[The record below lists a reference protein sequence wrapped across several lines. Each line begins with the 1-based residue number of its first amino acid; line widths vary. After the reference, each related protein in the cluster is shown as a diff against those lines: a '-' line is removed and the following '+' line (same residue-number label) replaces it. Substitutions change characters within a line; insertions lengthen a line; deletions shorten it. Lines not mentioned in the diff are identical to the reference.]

1 MQHRELNMAL
11 FDVQKFMSAD
21 DGNFEKIPAG
31 EYLCRLLRWKIGP
44 SPNSESIKN
53 KSSMQWKIEDD
64 TSNYNGQV
72 IFLDHILDATYDN
85 FDPERQYSFFRQA
98 VKKLGFNVE
107 EFSNSHEDLLPE
119 AIGTAAIIAVV
130 ASKKVNQKGEPYLN
144 PRIKEITEYA
154 YNDVS
159 SFVKGVAPPISEDD
173 AKTLG
178 EELVS
183 KLQLGSQ
190 DVLSV
195 ALEVDKD
202 TLSVGTIVTA
212 SYSTTE
218 FTPVIEITGTVTEA
232 NESTVVIQA
241 MDPRTEEEATF
252 TCKKENVKKA
262 IG

>member
-1 MQHRELNMAL
+1 M
-11 FDVQKFMSAD
+11 
-21 DGNFEKIPAG
+21 
-31 EYLCRLLRWKIGP
+31 
-44 SPNSESIKN
+44 
-53 KSSMQWKIEDD
+53 
-64 TSNYNGQV
+64 
-72 IFLDHILDATYDN
+72 
-85 FDPERQYSFFRQA
+85 
-98 VKKLGFNVE
+98 
-107 EFSNSHEDLLPE
+107 
-119 AIGTAAIIAVV
+119 
-130 ASKKVNQKGEPYLN
+130 
-144 PRIKEITEYA
+144 
-154 YNDVS
+154 
-159 SFVKGVAPPISEDD
+159 
-173 AKTLG
+173 
-178 EELVS
+178 S

-241 MDPRTEEEATF
+241 IDPRTQEEATF